1 MGTRHVGRGFGGQM
15 PTKGKRCQR
24 ENSFLSLEVFG
35 LDPPLSTEKVGRGYV
50 QDIAIGS
57 SKLSDLQATN

>member
-1 MGTRHVGRGFGGQM
+1 M